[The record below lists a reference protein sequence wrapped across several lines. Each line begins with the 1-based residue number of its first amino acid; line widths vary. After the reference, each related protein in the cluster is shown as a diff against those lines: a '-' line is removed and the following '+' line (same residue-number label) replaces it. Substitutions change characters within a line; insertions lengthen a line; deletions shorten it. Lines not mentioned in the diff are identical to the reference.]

1 MKKAVAYLRVSTDA
15 QANEDRHGLD
25 VQRNEILE
33 YCQKNN
39 IELIEQYIDAGV
51 SGSKMIRPALDKML
65 KDAESKAFTQV
76 IVAKLDRVA
85 RDTFAQLWIE
95 KELLKHD
102 IEIVSV
108 AEPMSAADPAGQL
121 FRTMISAFATF
132 ERARI
137 NDRMT
142 GGRLEKAKTGKYS
155 GGRPAIGY
163 VVDKN
168 TKSLSVNN
176 QKTEAICLVFKLR
189 EAGHSFDAIAQK
201 LNVLGHTTATG
212 KSFSKVQVKRIFDR
226 KELYEGIYKYSD
238 ITTQGMHE
246 AILVS

>member
-25 VQRNEILE
+25 IQRNEILE
-33 YCQKNN
+33 YCKKNN

-51 SGSKMIRPALDKML
+51 SGSKMSRPELDRML

-163 VVDKN
+163 VADKN
-168 TKSLSVNN
+168 NNSLSVNN
-176 QKTEAICLVFKLR
+176 QKTEAR
-189 EAGHSFDAIAQK
+189 
-201 LNVLGHTTATG
+201 
-212 KSFSKVQVKRIFDR
+212 R
-226 KELYEGIYKYSD
+226 
-238 ITTQGMHE
+238 
-246 AILVS
+246 